1 MNAKNIFKQILF
13 IAGFLMVGTTLG
25 FGQGIFG
32 NIKEKVESKV
42 KKEVKNQSS
51 KATGA
56 GSFCFARIEVR
67 SSWEE
72 RGKKSYE
79 TRVYYSQVSTYKSGD
94 AKMVE
99 NLWKYFDEGVAAP
112 LKAKGIELKFYDS
125 DITIYPAS
133 YSFETTQEAQT
144 EMDKKMENDKEA
156 KYAIY
161 KFNWKYNATP
171 NGEETTQPKRIFGVK
186 TPPKSENAVIEAST
200 N

>member
-1 MNAKNIFKQILF
+1 MNAKNIFKQTLF
-13 IAGFLMVGTTLG
+13 IACLLTIGATFG
-25 FGQGIFG
+25 FGQGILG
-32 NIKEKVESKV
+32 NIKDKVESKV
-42 KKEVKNQSS
+42 KEQVKDQTS
-51 KATGA
+51 KATGT

-133 YSFETTQEAQT
+133 YKFDTTQEAQA
-144 EMDKKMENDKEA
+144 EMDKKMENDKDA

-171 NGEETTQPKRIFGVK
+171 SGEETTQPKRIFGVK
-186 TPPKSENAVIEAST
+186 TAPKAENAVVEST
-200 N
+200 K

>member
-1 MNAKNIFKQILF
+1 MNSKNIFKQILF

-42 KKEVKNQSS
+42 KEQAKTQTNNAVGN
-51 KATGA
+51 
-56 GSFCFARIEVR
+56 GSYCFARIEVR

-79 TRVYYSQVSTYKSGD
+79 TRVYYSQVSPYKTGD

-133 YSFETTQEAQT
+133 YSYKTTEEA
-144 EMDKKMENDKEA
+144 EAAMEERMVNDRDA

-161 KFNWKYNATP
+161 KFVWKYNAAP

-186 TPPKSENAVIEAST
+186 TPPKAENAVIEESK

>member
-1 MNAKNIFKQILF
+1 MKIIKQTLF
-13 IAGFLMVGTTLG
+13 IACILTIGATFG
-25 FGQGIFG
+25 FGQSVFG
-32 NIKEKVESKV
+32 KIKERVESKV
-42 KKEVKNQSS
+42 KEEAKTQTNKTV
-51 KATGA
+51 GV
-56 GSFCFARIEVR
+56 GSYCFARIEVR

-72 RGKKSYE
+72 RGKKYYE
-79 TRVYYSQVSTYKSGD
+79 TRVYYSQVSNYKTGD

-112 LKAKGIELKFYDS
+112 LKERGIELKFYDS

-133 YSFETTQEAQT
+133 YSFETTQEAEA

-161 KFNWKYNATP
+161 KFTWKYNAAP

-186 TPPKSENAVIEAST
+186 TAPKAENAVTDST